1 MLDLINLKQPKSFYI
16 EQINLMCEP
25 LKRFDEKARRNHARE
40 LTESFDDYFTKI
52 NHEIFEFV
60 ELYRICKK
68 AIGVK

>member
-1 MLDLINLKQPKSFYI
+1 MTDLINLKQPKSFYI
-16 EQINLMCEP
+16 TQIEAMCEP
-25 LKRFDEKARRNHARE
+25 LKQLDEKVRRNHARQ

-68 AIGVK
+68 AIGL